1 MEMKTPKLVSAALFT
16 GVAMTLAACG
26 AGSSSHVVAQIPTTT
41 ATASTTTTVVPG
53 TVAGSNPVST
63 PVAGTPTT
71 TPSTALNPQTLDQV
85 AADLGALDNSLNT
98 ASSDLSHPQG
108 DS

>member
-1 MEMKTPKLVSAALFT
+1 MEMTTRKLAPATLL
-16 GVAMTLAACG
+16 GIVAVTLAACG
-26 AGSSSHVVAQIPTTT
+26 VGSSSHVVARRTPTTV
-41 ATASTTTTVVPG
+41 ASSSST
-53 TVAGSNPVST
+53 TVAGAAGTAGSVPAST

-71 TPSTALNPQTLDQV
+71 TSSALDPQTLDQV

-98 ASSDLSHPQG
+98 ANTDLNHPQG